1 MHSILCY
8 AFSFS
13 LGKKYDKLLRSIN
26 SLCSVTFHTAF
37 DILKFCLYQLNNKG
51 YDDENIELEDENIYK
66 FSFLGK
72 KFPILTMP
80 ANEQNSN
87 CNHTKL
93 SLKLTPFSLQ
103 IFAPGTNSH
112 SLINDS
118 GVISDRS
125 TSRQTIQMSSS
136 FSNFKKASFLST
148 ATYLPKY
155 STSPKYLAYTK
166 ETKDGYVLLDSPT
179 GNKSPENSS
188 GSPNS
193 LKFQSVT
200 SSSVLSFSTI
210 SVCDTMYTVYGR
222 SISPTMEINKFD
234 TSQECQLSDVN
245 LLKVKLSSL
254 HKKFSFLPELL
265 FSIFVNRPIII
276 LADEK
281 RVKNV
286 KRLVYGLANFIPQNH
301 YIKKKAFTW
310 LTRQLQLKDL
320 CNLAICGLTKSQK
333 NPVPFSIKPYVS
345 IFDYE
350 NQTLIAPPY
359 EGNFL
364 REICKVR
371 KYFSNEGL
379 YRMFIQQMLSELL
392 AVVYVRFNILH
403 MQKGKVHMNNY
414 QGQGVFS
421 CMLSSQGLLT
431 PGDSK
436 ILHELTNLMKDMIL
450 AKEFQQIAVVE
461 EPSKFVRLN
470 LLRCDLF
477 QNTFKKKKSAF

>member
-1 MHSILCY
+1 MYSILCY

-37 DILKFCLYQLNNKG
+37 DILKFSLYQLNNKR

-103 IFAPGTNSH
+103 IFAPGTNSN
-112 SLINDS
+112 SLINNS

-155 STSPKYLAYTK
+155 STSPKYLVDTK

-286 KRLVYGLANFIPQNH
+286 KRLVYGLANFIPQNQ

-320 CNLAICGLTKSQK
+320 YNLAICGLTKSQK

-359 EGNFL
+359 EGKFL

-421 CMLSSQGLLT
+421 CMLTSQGLLT